1 MLTVAKMEATMFKL
15 LRYELRARRGAI
27 LGWGIGLALFA
38 GYIVVLYPEFAE
50 PMAALN
56 LEEISFYQ
64 IFGDFSEFASF
75 SGFVSAEVLTFL
87 PLLLAIYAIVNGTGT
102 LAGEEDNGTLEPI
115 MALPLPRW
123 QLVLSKALALGL
135 ALLLILLIVGLAMAV
150 SITTLPED
158 IDTGGATSGDM
169 ILVAIAIWP
178 LVMFFAM
185 FSLFL
190 GAFVPN
196 RRTASVIA
204 TVLLV
209 FGYFGNN
216 LAGMVS
222 WLERIQPL
230 LPFYYFDSANLMKE
244 GPDPQNTLILLAA
257 GAVSLV
263 LALVFFQLRNVTVG
277 AWPWQRARIPSD
289 A

>member
-1 MLTVAKMEATMFKL
+1 M
-15 LRYELRARRGAI
+15 
-27 LGWGIGLALFA
+27 
-38 GYIVVLYPEFAE
+38 
-50 PMAALN
+50 
-56 LEEISFYQ
+56 
-64 IFGDFSEFASF
+64 
-75 SGFVSAEVLTFL
+75 AEVLIFL

-123 QLVLSKALALGL
+123 QLVMSKAIALGV

-150 SITTLPED
+150 SFNTLPGD
-158 IDTGGATSGDM
+158 IDTGGVTSADM
-169 ILVAIAIWP
+169 IVVALAVWP
-178 LVMFFAM
+178 LVAFFAM

-190 GAFVPN
+190 GAFVPS
-196 RRTASVIA
+196 RRLAAIIA

-216 LAGMVS
+216 LASMVG

-230 LPFYYFDSANLMKE
+230 LPFYYFDSANLMKD

-257 GAVSLV
+257 GATSLI

-277 AWPWQRARIPSD
+277 AWPWQRAQIPD
-289 A
+289 TQ

>member
-1 MLTVAKMEATMFKL
+1 MFKL
-15 LRYELRARRGAI
+15 LLHELRLRRWAI
-27 LGWGIGLALFA
+27 LGWGIGMAVFA
-38 GYIVVLYPEFAE
+38 GYIIILYPDFAE

-56 LEEISFYQ
+56 LEEISLYQ

-75 SGFVSAEVLTFL
+75 TGFVSAEVLIFL

-123 QLVLSKALALGL
+123 QLVMSKAIALGL

-150 SITTLPED
+150 SLTTLPGD
-158 IDTGGATSGDM
+158 IDTGGVTSGDM
-169 ILVAIAIWP
+169 IVVALAVWP
-178 LVMFFAM
+178 LVGFFAM

-190 GAFVPN
+190 GAFVPS
-196 RRTASVIA
+196 RRIAAIIA
-204 TVLLV
+204 TVILV
-209 FGYFGNN
+209 FSYFGNN
-216 LAGMVS
+216 LASLVD

-230 LPFYYFDSANLMKE
+230 LPFYYFDSANLMKD
-244 GPDPQNTLILLAA
+244 GPDTQNTLILLAA

-277 AWPWQRARIPSD
+277 AWPWQRARIPSTQ
-289 A
+289 